1 MNPIKVAII
10 GLDTS
15 HSVALP
21 KLMQDPAE
29 KDQIKELRATRC
41 LRFETP
47 FQNKAG
53 LDERQAYL
61 ESIGVLVTTDFD
73 EAVADCDAIMLEI
86 NDPSYHLEYFEKC
99 AKLGK
104 PIFLD
109 KPFADT
115 IANTRK
121 IMQIAKEN
129 NIRYFTASS
138 LRFDIDIVEGLEG
151 VENVVSAKVWGPVGN
166 APAGSSI
173 VWYGVHAF
181 EILNRVM
188 GSGATAISGS
198 ADLNGYVFHVIYA
211 DGRRGIVE
219 LSTNCWKYGAVYRTA
234 DQKSDIVQVTG
245 RVPFYRMLLKEIVKF
260 FNGEQPVALED
271 SVEIMAMLAA
281 AEASIQNGQTAPV
294 YKLV

>member
-1 MNPIKVAII
+1 
-10 GLDTS
+10 
-15 HSVALP
+15 
-21 KLMQDPAE
+21 
-29 KDQIKELRATRC
+29 
-41 LRFETP
+41 
-47 FQNKAG
+47 
-53 LDERQAYL
+53 
-61 ESIGVLVTTDFD
+61 
-73 EAVADCDAIMLEI
+73 
-86 NDPSYHLEYFEKC
+86 
-99 AKLGK
+99 
-104 PIFLD
+104 
-109 KPFADT
+109 
-115 IANTRK
+115 
-121 IMQIAKEN
+121 MQIAKEN

-234 DQKSDIVQVTG
+234 DHESDIVQVTG